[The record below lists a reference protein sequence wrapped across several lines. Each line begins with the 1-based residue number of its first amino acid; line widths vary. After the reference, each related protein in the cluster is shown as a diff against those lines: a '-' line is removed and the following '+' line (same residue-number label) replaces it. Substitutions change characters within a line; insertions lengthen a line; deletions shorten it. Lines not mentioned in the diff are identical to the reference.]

1 MLLPA
6 ADSVWCSQ
14 GGNFKK
20 VIVLVGTVPYKT
32 DVYTGIA
39 RIDED
44 YLYIEKTRFN
54 IERGTAAMAASCAQI
69 CRFYGL
75 PMPLCIFG
83 GDISDGKGTEL
94 MFQNLNLDIVKYN
107 SEIVT
112 LHYMFPK
119 IAYGEPFVTK
129 INSLPRKPQLV
140 ADAGGMYLMKTIKQ
154 SQFFDVFTP
163 DEGELLFLADEYA
176 SHPLYV
182 RSELINKITDKDSL
196 VQSAYR
202 NGNTAKTIIVKG
214 KTDYIYREGIRVK
227 EYKGP
232 DIPAMEA
239 IGGTGDTITGMLTG
253 LRFGKEGD
261 PDYKA
266 LVINRLIGK
275 HIKCTPATQIKE
287 FITAIPIVLEDYERN
302 NK

>member
-1 MLLPA
+1 
-6 ADSVWCSQ
+6 
-14 GGNFKK
+14 
-20 VIVLVGTVPYKT
+20 VIVIVGTVPYKT
-32 DVYTGIA
+32 DVYVGTA

-44 YLYIEKTRFN
+44 YLHIEKTRFN
-54 IERGTAAMAASCAQI
+54 IERGTAAMAASCAQV
-69 CRFYGL
+69 CSFYGL

-94 MFQNLNLDIVKYN
+94 MFQEVNTNIGDYDPDI
-107 SEIVT
+107 IT

-119 IAYGEPFVTK
+119 ISYGGPFFNK
-129 INSLPRKPQLV
+129 INSLPRKPQLI

-154 SQFFDVFTP
+154 AHLFDVFTP

-182 RSELINKITDKDSL
+182 RSELLNKVADIDSL
-196 VQSAYR
+196 VKLACK
-202 NGNTAKTIIVKG
+202 NGDAPHTIVVKG
-214 KTDYIYREGIRVK
+214 ATDYIYQDGIRIK

-232 DIPAMEA
+232 NIPAMEA

-253 LRFGKEGD
+253 LRYRKDEE

-266 LVINRLIGK
+266 LVTNRLIGK
-275 HIKCTPATQIKE
+275 RIHCTPATQIKE
-287 FITAIPIVLEDYERN
+287 FIGAIPTALEDYEKN
-302 NK
+302 PY